1 MNLTALRTILTA
13 SAVAAVAVTVLGT
26 GATIGSAVGDQQ
38 TGVSQATKEW
48 KAKPETVLLATKEWK
63 VTTPV
68 LKPGTK
74 EW

>member
-26 GATIGSAVGDQQ
+26 GATSGSAAGYQQ

-48 KAKPETVLLATKEWK
+48 KAKPTTVVMATKEWK
-63 VTTPV
+63 VATSV
-68 LKPGTK
+68 LTPGTK